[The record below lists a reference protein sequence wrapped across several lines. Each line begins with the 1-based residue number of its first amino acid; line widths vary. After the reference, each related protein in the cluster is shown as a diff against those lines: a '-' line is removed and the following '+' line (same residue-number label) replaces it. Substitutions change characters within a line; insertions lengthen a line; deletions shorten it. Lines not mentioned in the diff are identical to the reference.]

1 MRISIIM
8 AVHLGYYEVAVTH
21 SASDPTIRFR
31 YAVESFRKQNFK
43 DAELII
49 VSDGCNIAEGIYY
62 DSYFDDHAI
71 RFKYVDKQPTF
82 SGIPRNIGLEMAKG
96 EIICYLDH
104 DDAFGQN
111 HLQIIN
117 DNFDTSKYDWVW
129 YNDYPVNTVLSE
141 KQERDVWPVL
151 NVIGTSA
158 IAHKR
163 SAGVVWGGEYAHD
176 WRMIEKCLLPLPG
189 IKIPTP
195 EYYVC
200 HFRKI
205 EDFK

>member
-1 MRISIIM
+1 M
-8 AVHLGYYEVAVTH
+8 AVHLGYYDVGFTH

-31 YAVESFRKQNFK
+31 NAIESFRKQTFK

-49 VSDGCNIAEGIYY
+49 VSDGCKIAEAIYE
-62 DSYFDDHAI
+62 DSYSHDLSI
-71 RFKYVDKQPTF
+71 KFKYLEKQPIF
-82 SGIPRNIGLEMAKG
+82 SGVPRNVGIEMAEG
-96 EIICYLDH
+96 DIICYLDH
-104 DDAFGQN
+104 DDAFGPN

-117 DNFDTSKYDWVW
+117 DNFGAWSWVW
-129 YNDYPVNTVLSE
+129 YNDFLVDTILAHKY
-141 KQERDVWPVL
+141 ERDVVPAM

-158 IAHKR
+158 IAHRKD
-163 SAGVVWGGEYAHD
+163 AGVVWGDGYAHD
-176 WRMIEKCLLPLPG
+176 WRMIEACLLPLPG

-205 EDFK
+205 EDL